1 MKKMSKKTQEIRS
14 IFQELGSLQ
23 KRIENLKSQ
32 APELEEKNSREIDEI
47 SFNLAQNLT
56 KLEFWF
62 NSLYAYNG
70 KSKSVAKKL
79 SSRQNGKKGGRPPKK

>member
-1 MKKMSKKTQEIRS
+1 MSKKTQEIRS

-32 APELEEKNSREIDEI
+32 PPEFEEKNSRELDEI

-56 KLEFWF
+56 KL
-62 NSLYAYNG
+62 
-70 KSKSVAKKL
+70 
-79 SSRQNGKKGGRPPKK
+79 